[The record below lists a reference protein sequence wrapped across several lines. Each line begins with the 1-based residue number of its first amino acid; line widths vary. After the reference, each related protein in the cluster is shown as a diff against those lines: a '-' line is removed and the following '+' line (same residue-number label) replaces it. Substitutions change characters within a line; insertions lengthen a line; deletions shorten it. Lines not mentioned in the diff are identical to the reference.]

1 MINFYIVIYSTVL
14 YYIYIYKLPLLHI
27 DAVKLPSCSC
37 CTSKLASNQAVH
49 LLPAHLV
56 VLWCPLLVTL
66 HRSFNIHK
74 NCIEALTLWA
84 AKLLSWSR
92 KRQATSWTA
101 CSKTQMLLH
110 FSRFLH
116 LLPLPP
122 PAAAAASYC
131 CFAASF
137 PCCYCY
143 LLVTVPCASCCCLAP
158 SAGSISVG
166 L

>member
-122 PAAAAASYC
+122 PAAAAC
-131 CFAASF
+131 CR
-137 PCCYCY
+137 C
-143 LLVTVPCASCCCLAP
+143 LLLLLCCLLPLLLLLLACDC
-158 SAGSISVG
+158 SLCLLLLSRTQRW
-166 L
+166 